1 MTPADAIAALR
12 RAFPAVAEEG
22 VERFR
27 RELPPAAAPLVAK
40 WEPDPEATTPGAL
53 ALYVGS
59 AVMADICPPQ
69 RGERWHWRAYLEE
82 DWPSDYAATRD
93 DAMRAAER
101 ALGLPECEVVR

>member
-12 RAFPAVAEEG
+12 RAFPAVADEG

-27 RELPPAAAPLVAK
+27 RELSPRWTASGTRAALHDRSQAVLAECEALADSDRWVWGLVA
-40 WEPDPEATTPGAL
+40 ATTG
-53 ALYVGS
+53 
-59 AVMADICPPQ
+59 
-69 RGERWHWRAYLEE
+69 
-82 DWPSDYAATRD
+82 DYAATRD